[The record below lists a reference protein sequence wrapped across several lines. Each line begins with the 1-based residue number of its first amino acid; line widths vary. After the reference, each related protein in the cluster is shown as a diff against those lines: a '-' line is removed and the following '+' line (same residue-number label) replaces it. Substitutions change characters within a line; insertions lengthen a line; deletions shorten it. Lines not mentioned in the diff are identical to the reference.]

1 MKGGRLQPELLK
13 FYRMYA
19 IVDIAGQQFKVEAGA
34 EIFVNRL
41 SAKNDETVEFDKV
54 LLLDNEGEVKVGAP
68 YVEGAVV
75 KATVLNEEKESRAKH
90 IKETYKSLMQEI
102 KSYNEDYN
110 EPAQIP
116 FASTFSKLFDS
127 LF

>member
-1 MKGGRLQPELLK
+1 MP
-13 FYRMYA
+13 
-19 IVDIAGQQFKVEAGA
+19 KVVYICSECGK
-34 EIFVNRL
+34 R
-41 SAKNDETVEFDKV
+41 FDKEA
-54 LLLDNEGEVKVGAP
+54 NAIACERAHEA
-68 YVEGAVV
+68 E
-75 KATVLNEEKESRAKH
+75 KARKAKLSEEKEVRAKH

-116 FASTFSKLFDS
+116 FTSTFSKLFDN